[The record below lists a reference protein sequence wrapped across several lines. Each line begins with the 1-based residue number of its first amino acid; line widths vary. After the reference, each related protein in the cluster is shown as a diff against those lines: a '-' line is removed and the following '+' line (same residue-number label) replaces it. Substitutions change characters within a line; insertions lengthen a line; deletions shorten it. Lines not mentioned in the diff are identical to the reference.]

1 MNKLNKVNRLNR
13 LLNNIFGNGYLYMV
27 VFYLF
32 SMLLAYTGGTYS
44 VTSEKDAVYELL
56 SRDARNSSNDRS
68 HVEYHRAGSF
78 MWDDIAPLYQRSSSQ
93 THPIKTY
100 TYLATYA
107 LTSQNI
113 SGDFFDVQL
122 DGSVFNSNAI
132 TLPSVGYYNETVTA
146 ENERYLM
153 FNSIDLYRYK
163 YIEADW
169 RNVSNPD
176 GHSFCFLSYS
186 LADQMLSAKGYTS
199 YDQLLGKDVVVQ
211 NGSGLNETL
220 TITNVIAKKGGAK
233 QIVDMTGNFFLSYN
247 VDIVRSGYTRFC
259 TEFRSSVINIRD
271 YFDYCYLQTW
281 ENGDQ
286 LKSFKIT
293 DGILRENESFRIAN
307 TLITQTINGI
317 YYSDEFMFYLFWFLA
332 LISYGVTLFFA
343 FYVINASYNHSKTS
357 VRKLL
362 RFVAYAAIPFALVNV
377 VLSVV
382 THGLSPSYSSLLFFN
397 FFGSKLA
404 VISVFVL
411 LFVFIVFASIKDF
424 IVDCQHLQEKEDSR
438 HDR

>member
-1 MNKLNKVNRLNR
+1 MDKSNKAGRLSRFLNG
-13 LLNNIFGNGYLYMV
+13 IFGNGYLYMV

-56 SRDARNSSNDRS
+56 SRDARGSSNTRS
-68 HVEYHRAGSF
+68 HVEYHRSGSF
-78 MWDDIAPLYQRSSSQ
+78 MWDDITPFYQRSSSQ

-107 LTSQNI
+107 LTSRN
-113 SGDFFDVQL
+113 SNGDFFDVQL
-122 DGSVFNSNAI
+122 DDMVFDSNAI
-132 TLPSVGYYNETVTA
+132 TLPSVGYFNETITA
-146 ENERYLM
+146 ENDRYLM

-163 YIEADW
+163 FIEADW

-186 LADQMLSAKGYTS
+186 LADEMLAAKGYTS

-220 TITNVIAKKGGAK
+220 TITNVVAKKGGAK

-247 VDIVRSGYTRFC
+247 IDIVRGGYTRFC

-271 YFDYCYLQTW
+271 YFDNCYMRTW

-286 LKSFKIT
+286 LKSFEII
-293 DGILRENESFRIAN
+293 DGIIQENEDFR
-307 TLITQTINGI
+307 LINNLMTQTINGI

-332 LISYGVTLFFA
+332 VISYGITLFFT
-343 FYVINASYNHSKTS
+343 FYVINASYDISRTS
-357 VRKLL
+357 AKKLL
-362 RFVAYAAIPFALVNV
+362 RFVAYVTIPFAFVNA

-397 FFGSKLA
+397 FFGSKFS

-411 LFVFIVFASIKDF
+411 LFIFIVFASIKDF
-424 IVDCQHLQEKEDSR
+424 MIDCQHHQEKEDTS